1 MVNYFIEIHL
11 TCPSNLKYEINSDID
26 TDTTD
31 QKNHHIVVKNCTNS
45 QFTEPEKYVHSTGTV
60 T

>member
-11 TCPSNLKYEINSDID
+11 TYTRIKFEINSDID